1 MGVIAYL
8 FCLFSKL
15 KGIYLF
21 EYPISSV
28 KAGTPAYVC
37 KCLAQDL
44 LYKNES
50 TFIEYFLCA

>member
-1 MGVIAYL
+1 MGGIFYL

-21 EYPISSV
+21 AYPVSSV
-28 KAGTPAYVC
+28 KAGIPAYMY

-50 TFIEYFLCA
+50 TFIEYLLCA